1 MMTGSV
7 AFATRYA
14 ARPRTQDMK
23 TPSLLMALLLAA
35 PSLRAAQVPGHSTV
49 PTTGPAARERS
60 ERPDEDPLLV
70 QVDRLRRDL
79 AELGRR
85 YRKAKGEERASL
97 ARRAQPLLDQMA
109 SVLRDLAAGDAPQ
122 EK

>member
-1 MMTGSV
+1 M
-7 AFATRYA
+7 RPED
-14 ARPRTQDMK
+14 AREYLK
-23 TPSLLMALLLAA
+23 ASSLLLALLLAA
-35 PSLRAAQVPGHSTV
+35 PSPGGAQVPGHSTV
-49 PTTGPAARERS
+49 PTTGPAARERT

-79 AELGRR
+79 AELGKR

-97 ARRAQPLLDQMA
+97 ARRAQPLLDQTA
-109 SVLRDLAAGDAPQ
+109 SALRDLAANEAPQ